1 MLNIYTVSFFGH
13 RKIRDMNVVEN
24 ALMPI
29 LHDLITTKEYVE
41 FLVGRDGDFDRIVSS
56 SIRTAVRKY
65 GCGNISYIL
74 VLPYERADYRDNKA
88 EYESYYDEVQICS
101 ESAQAHPKAAISIRN
116 RAMIDKSD
124 LVICCIEH
132 NSGGAYMAVKYA
144 QKLGKPIINLI
155 ENNHF

>member
-13 RKIRDMNVVEN
+13 REIRDMSSVED

-29 LHDLITTKEYVE
+29 LRDLITTKEYVE

-56 SIRTAVRKY
+56 TIRTTVRQY
-65 GCGNISYIL
+65 DRGNTSHIL

-116 RAMIDKSD
+116 QAMIDKSD
-124 LVICCIEH
+124 LVVCCIEH
-132 NSGGAYMAVKYA
+132 NSGGAYMAMKYA
-144 QKLGKPIINLI
+144 QKLEKPIINLI

>member
-13 RKIRDMNVVEN
+13 REIQDMTAVEN

-29 LHDLITTKEYVE
+29 LRDLITTKEYVE

-56 SIRTAVRKY
+56 SIRTAVRKF
-65 GCGNISYIL
+65 GCGNTSHIL